1 MDSSTTPSQTSTPP
15 ISGTSPKENIWSI
28 ALQKLPAKD
37 RESLD
42 TLTHSNNV
50 GVLADIIQAAQLKRA
65 EALQKRWKFN
75 WKGRTYVVRDHLEKI
90 IAWVE
95 KFKAVGDAAVQY
107 DPAHAALPWA
117 CVRFFLQVAVDNVKT
132 FGIMAE
138 NMGQI
143 SNIVAQCA
151 IVEDLY
157 LTRGLKVTQS
167 LEDSLAHLY
176 ARILAFLVRA
186 IKYYSNS
193 TMKNLAGS
201 FLADAEAAQSF
212 SSTVSVEQ
220 GDVDRCVRVAEGEI
234 REFDATKSDQVS
246 LQRVTCLKN
255 ILESLKSPITRI
267 NADVSQLLV
276 LAQETD
282 RLTILK
288 SISTLPYPSHHQAA
302 ARGRL
307 EASGQWLLHHPSF
320 INWRCSSSS
329 TIFWLHGIPGCGKTK
344 LCSVVIDDIKATETD
359 SHELLAFFYCARDP
373 REPRRGQ
380 CVSVMQSL
388 LRQVT
393 ALSPTRTISQPVKA
407 RHDRIQDEGFGDRE
421 WTEDECVETL
431 IEVMDIYPS
440 LTILIDALD
449 ECDSDERMSVLQCLK
464 RVREESANLVKIFI
478 TSRDDIDIMASLADA
493 SDIRVSAT
501 YNSDDISRFVDEKVD
516 AMMDSRARVYGPG
529 SQELRDEVRATLS
542 SKAQGM

>member
-1 MDSSTTPSQTSTPP
+1 MDSSTTPGQTSTPP
-15 ISGTSPKENIWSI
+15 ISTASPKESIWSI
-28 ALQKLPAKD
+28 ALRTLPAKD

-50 GVLADIIQAAQLKRA
+50 GVLADVIQAAQLKRD
-65 EALQKRWKFN
+65 EALLKRWKFN

-176 ARILAFLVRA
+176 ARILAFLARA
-186 IKYYSNS
+186 IKSYSNS
-193 TMKNLAGS
+193 TMKNLARS

-220 GDVDRCVRVAEGEI
+220 GGVDRCVMVAEGEI
-234 REFDATKSDQVS
+234 REFDASKSDQVS

-329 TIFWLHGIPGCGKTK
+329 TIFLVHCFPGCGKTK
-344 LCSVVIDDIKATETD
+344 LCSVVIDDIRATEIN

-407 RHDRIQDEGFGDRE
+407 RHDKIQDEGFGDRE